1 MNTNVYKRFD
11 PRVMEREERMESTVG
26 YRRLHMYE
34 CSLSWLGT
42 DASIKA
48 DGVKLVYGVKPPLLV
63 K

>member
-1 MNTNVYKRFD
+1 
-11 PRVMEREERMESTVG
+11 
-26 YRRLHMYE
+26 MYE